1 MLIPF
6 FISSLLSL
14 RALSQKI
21 SLAQLIHFIK
31 KRTRNS
37 SAQVHPVSGALDY
50 AFFTSPLHSQKFH
63 SQKFHSQKFHSQKFH
78 SQTFL
83 AEVLP
88 GHKEQF
94 YDTKSQNCLREL
106 GPKDYHFWDTYQLF
120 GQDSWRKRD
129 EVSETEARSLHLKR
143 QARVMPS

>member
-50 AFFTSPLHSQKFH
+50 AFFTSPL
-63 SQKFHSQKFHSQKFH
+63 HSQKFHSQKFH

>member
-63 SQKFHSQKFHSQKFH
+63 SQKFHSQKFHSQ
-78 SQTFL
+78 TFL

-120 GQDSWRKRD
+120 AQDSWRKRD